1 MQDWLRFKG
10 ITLVNVHSVALV
22 SCIYLDEFSSENAEC
37 FIALRLQVIKQV
49 QSLFLIT
56 NKDHLISDEK
66 LFHSIVAV
74 LVFLCVLSLLV
85 WFLGDV
91 LIAILEIKR
100 RKA

>member
-1 MQDWLRFKG
+1 
-10 ITLVNVHSVALV
+10 LVNVHSVALV
-22 SCIYLDEFSSENAEC
+22 SCIYLDELSSENAEC
-37 FIALRLQVIKQV
+37 FVVLRLQVIKQV

-66 LFHSIVAV
+66 LFHRIVAV
-74 LVFLCVLSLLV
+74 KVFFCVLSLLAV
-85 WFLGDV
+85 WFLAIGDV